1 MSKLK
6 IKPSFLDS
14 FGFPFDLK
22 VGYVGNINV
31 QIPWLNLTSAPLII
45 EVSEVFILL
54 DPKLP
59 DKWNA
64 EDMWKVYTDF

>member
-6 IKPSFLDS
+6 IKPSYLDS

-31 QIPWLNLTSAPLII
+31 EIPWLNLTSAPLII
-45 EVSEVFILL
+45 EISEVFILL

-59 DKWNA
+59 DKWNV
-64 EDMWKVYTDF
+64 DDVWDVY